1 MNESTAKE
9 KEPTGRQAPP
19 LKTLEDMLYNR
30 ITKRK
35 AEIHDPEQ
43 SGHNRQIEFGQR
55 YIETLQWVL
64 AQNLSVRK
72 RLGHER
78 YYY

>member
-30 ITKRK
+30 ITRRK

-43 SGHNRQIEFGQR
+43 SGHNRRIEFGQR
-55 YIETLQWVL
+55 
-64 AQNLSVRK
+64 
-72 RLGHER
+72 
-78 YYY
+78 